1 MNRLVIDRDEKGAI
15 GVVFPASHDQGILC
29 RRLLEVHARE
39 EGLPEGEGSVL
50 QLVASELLTNA
61 IDHGGGGGA
70 RDYKDLSVDV
80 RIRTRLTVT
89 SSGWMLEVTDRGGG
103 DPEEL
108 RPFLSQEGMPD
119 LEDERGRG
127 FCLLAQSVHALTVD
141 LSPDGDGLTFRAER
155 RYESESEA

>member
-1 MNRLVIDRDEKGAI
+1 MNRLVIDRKGTGAI

-29 RRLLEVHARE
+29 RRLLEGHARE
-39 EGLPEGEGSVL
+39 VGVPDGEGQVL
-50 QLVASELLTNA
+50 QLVTSELLTNA

-70 RDYKDLSVDV
+70 RDFKDLASDV

-108 RPFLSQEGMPD
+108 RPFLDPQGLPD

-127 FCLLAQSVHALTVD
+127 FFLLAQSVDVLKVD
-141 LSPDGDGLTFRAER
+141 MSPDGDGLTFSAER
-155 RYESESEA
+155 LYESESEA